1 MKKIK
6 VLMIAPYEGL
16 KNMVMSILGSDER
29 FELDARVGDLEAGA
43 ALVRELSGNDYDV
56 IISRGGTTGLIEE
69 AAAAPVVDIKLSQ
82 YDILHAIR
90 LSQNY
95 SGKTA
100 IVGFPQII
108 ERVEAICG
116 LLGYDMGICVI
127 NSAEQVT
134 ECLSRLKA
142 EGCSMVI
149 GDTVTVT
156 TAMEMHMNGILIT
169 SGSESVLSAFA
180 EAEKICAAV
189 SGVRHESGMY
199 RDMMNGAEFSSL
211 AFDAAGRLCFSSN
224 SKCAGDGVAQ
234 ALAGW
239 CRTAIDEVQGK
250 NEHLFIRKHNGFLWH
265 VHGRKGSGEFS
276 GYTYFS
282 VRRGA
287 EVASMDKTVQ
297 VLSSSLRKPLAN
309 SSFYDDSESTRK
321 IVENIRRLGR
331 TGLPVVIF
339 GEQGTGKDTAAF
351 EIHRCG
357 AGGDR
362 PFIFIDCRAL
372 DGKQPDYLLH
382 SENSPLL
389 ERDIGIYFKRVDAL
403 KEKTQHMLAAYI
415 CDSMLHRRNHV
426 IYSCERAPA
435 DALRNPLISRLLNE
449 SGQECLT
456 LHLPTLR
463 ERSDDIPS
471 IASIYINDLNI
482 TLGKQVAGLDRD
494 ASEMLRDFA
503 WSGNITQLKNVL
515 RELVLIT
522 DSAFISGADAE
533 QVLRKE
539 EKYRAG
545 PASAAIL
552 QGTLE
557 DITLDAIRKTL
568 EEEGMNHSKAA
579 KRLGISRSTLWRKL
593 RG

>member
-16 KNMVMSILGSDER
+16 KNMVISILGNDGR
-29 FELDARVGDLEAGA
+29 FDIDARVGDLEAGA
-43 ALVRELSGNDYDV
+43 KLVRELRDNDYDV

-116 LLGYDMGICVI
+116 LLGYDMGISVI

-134 ECLSRLKA
+134 ECLSKLKA

-149 GDTVTVT
+149 GDTVTVA

-189 SGVRHESGMY
+189 SKVRHENSLY
-199 RDMMNGAEFSSL
+199 RDMMDGAEFASL
-211 AFDAAGRLCFSSN
+211 AFDDEGRLRFSAN
-224 SKCAGDGVAQ
+224 SRFAADVAPQ
-234 ALAGW
+234 ALENW
-239 CRTAIDEVQGK
+239 CRAALNEVRSK
-250 NEHLFIRKHNGFLWH
+250 NEHFFIRKHNGFLWH
-265 VHGRKGSGEFS
+265 VHGRRGGGEFS

-282 VRRGA
+282 ARRGA
-287 EVASMDKTVQ
+287 EVSGMDKTIQ

-309 SSFYDDSESTRK
+309 SSFYDDSASTRQ

-339 GEQGTGKDTAAF
+339 GEPGTGKDTAAF
-351 EIHRCG
+351 EIYRSG
-357 AGGDR
+357 AGGDKT
-362 PFIFIDCRAL
+362 FITIDCREL

-389 ERDIGIYFKRVDAL
+389 ESGIGIYFKRVDAL
-403 KEKTQHMLAAYI
+403 KEKTQRMLAAYI
-415 CDSMLHRRNHV
+415 SDSMLHRRNRV
-426 IYSCERAPA
+426 IYSCEKDPA
-435 DALRNPLISRLLNE
+435 DAVRDLLISRLLNE

-482 TLGKQVAGLDRD
+482 TLGKQVAGLDRE
-494 ASEMLRDFA
+494 ASEMLRNFA

-522 DSAFISGADAE
+522 DSAFISGTDTK

-539 EKYRAG
+539 EKYRAQPV
-545 PASAAIL
+545 PAAVP

-557 DITLDAIRKTL
+557 DMTLDAIRKVL